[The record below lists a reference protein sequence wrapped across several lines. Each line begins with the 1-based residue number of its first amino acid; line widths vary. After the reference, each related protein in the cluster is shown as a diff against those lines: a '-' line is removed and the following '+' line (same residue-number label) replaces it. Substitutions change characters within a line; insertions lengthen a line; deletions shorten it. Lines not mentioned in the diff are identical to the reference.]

1 MMTPYEE
8 ILLQAGIDRE
18 FHDYVI
24 DSSEVSTE
32 EDGIKRLEFR
42 FEKCMVL
49 CVRDE
54 LRAAR
59 GTDPRPDGLQKGDVL
74 RVYGRLFGF
83 VRGAALVEYG
93 AVSAVFRYMTAAQAE
108 SQRQRENAE
117 RKERQ
122 RREWEEK
129 KDETLSRVARMP
141 ERFQRRFE
149 FFMRRPEWGPE
160 FGLYEVFCMEEAIK
174 IARICKTAER
184 VAWFAKA
191 APAFQKGAADAADVK
206 LSDDH
211 SGNTFGAACHLAH
224 GYLAETDSLFK
235 FHGALCPLVGCKEY
249 GCYASTVEQKDEHA

>member
-1 MMTPYEE
+1 MTPYEE
-8 ILLQAGIDRE
+8 ILLQAGVDRE
-18 FHDYVI
+18 FHDHVI
-24 DSSEVSTE
+24 DSSEVLAE

-42 FEKCMVL
+42 FEECMVL

-83 VRGAALVEYG
+83 VRGAALVEHG
-93 AVSAVFRYMTAAQAE
+93 AVSAVFRYMTEAQAE
-108 SQRQRENAE
+108 SQRQRENIE

-129 KDETLSRVARMP
+129 KTDTAARVARMP

-149 FFMRRPEWGPE
+149 FFMRRPEWGPD
-160 FGLYEVFCMEEAIK
+160 FGLYEVFVMEEAIK
-174 IARICKTAER
+174 ISRICKTADR
-184 VAWFAKA
+184 VEWFAKA
-191 APAFQKGAADAADVK
+191 EPAFQKGAADAAGVT

-224 GYLAETDSLFK
+224 GYLAEIDALFK

-249 GCYASTVEQKDEHA
+249 GCYASTAEQKDERA